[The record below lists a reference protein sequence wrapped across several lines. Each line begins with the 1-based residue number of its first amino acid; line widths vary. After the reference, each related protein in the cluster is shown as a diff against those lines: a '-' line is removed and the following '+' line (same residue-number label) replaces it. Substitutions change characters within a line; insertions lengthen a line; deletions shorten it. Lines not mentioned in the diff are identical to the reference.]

1 VQPPVGRSAST
12 PVRFGSCTDSTSRP
26 QVLVDMSTIEL
37 TAADLYDK
45 DKVDIEQLNLD
56 DVWTLLQ

>member
-1 VQPPVGRSAST
+1 
-12 PVRFGSCTDSTSRP
+12 
-26 QVLVDMSTIEL
+26 MSTIEL